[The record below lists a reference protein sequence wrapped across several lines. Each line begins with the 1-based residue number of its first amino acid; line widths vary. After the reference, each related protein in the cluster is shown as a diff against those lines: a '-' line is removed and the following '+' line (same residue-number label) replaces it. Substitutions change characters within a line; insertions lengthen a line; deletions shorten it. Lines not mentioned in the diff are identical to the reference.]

1 MQYSADIDERIARH
15 LAGETGPEDQGWL
28 ADWLAAS
35 PENRRHFEQM
45 QRLWQQSAYALPP
58 LPRPLDVEAALAK
71 TKARIE
77 QASSPRKARRIA
89 LSGRWLGLAAAVTLL
104 LAAIWFL
111 RSDAHQAP
119 VLIAA
124 DREPLRDTLPDG
136 TLISL
141 NRHSSLR
148 AAFAAHERKV
158 QMRGEAY
165 FEVAPDPEKPFVVDV
180 QNVVVTVMGTRFNID
195 NRSDSSKVIVS
206 VEEGKVKVQVGGQT
220 FYLTTGEE
228 LVIDCRSGH
237 VQRAPLQ
244 PSGNVSAWANRLFVF
259 DETPLSEV
267 IPLLESTYG
276 VRIRLSDKVLE
287 TCRLHT
293 RFNDEAIENIML
305 VIAETFSLKLNVI
318 NGDYYLEGQG
328 CGE

>member
-15 LAGETGPEDQGWL
+15 LAGETGPEEQGWL
-28 ADWLAAS
+28 TDWLEAS
-35 PENRRHFEQM
+35 AENRRHFEQM
-45 QRLWQQSAYALPP
+45 QQLWQQSLQAQPALT
-58 LPRPLDVEAALAK
+58 RPLDVAAALAK

-89 LSGRWLGLAAAVTLL
+89 LYGRWLGLAAAVTLL

-111 RSDAHQAP
+111 RSDAHQVP

-158 QMRGEAY
+158 QMHGEAY
-165 FEVAPDPEKPFVVDV
+165 FEGAPDPKKPLLVDV
-180 QNVVVTVMGTRFNID
+180 HNGVGTVVGTRFNID

-220 FYLTTGEE
+220 FYLAAGEQA
-228 LVIDCRSGH
+228 VIDCQGGQ
-237 VQRAPLQ
+237 VQRSALR

-259 DETPLSEV
+259 DETPLSQV

-287 TCRLHT
+287 NCRLHT